1 MIRARLGYEAMN
13 RSLWAVLLGTFTLRF
28 STGLTGAM
36 LAFYLAK
43 LPTFHPDAQPV
54 SALTVGVF
62 SATFFVAELAL
73 SPLFGILSDRY
84 GHHRMMLF
92 GPIFGA
98 GAVILT
104 ALSGNL
110 FVLGGTRLLE
120 GSSTAA
126 SVPSILGYIAIVTAG
141 SEALRGRAA
150 SRFEGATLAGIG
162 LGFICGPVLFEVL
175 GAWAFALNA
184 VFYMGSLAI
193 YAIWVKDPTG
203 ETDAAARPHVTFG
216 RYIQLIGHSHVWLLA
231 PTWIAVNASIGLWFS
246 QSLFQLAKPNS
257 KFPEQWLHHGFAPGE
272 ITLGAIVIAIVFGAG
287 ILWWG
292 NRFDRYRRTS
302 IIGLGIG
309 GGLGLVVAGMI
320 ANHAAHHTA
329 ESPVYVVL
337 LVVALVIAGIGLFAL
352 AGATPAAVGLL
363 ADVSEQFPGDRGA
376 IMGLYSVFLGI
387 GQITGSLVGGVA
399 AEMRGFD
406 GLFVATGL
414 LLLVALIP
422 LTQLRR
428 VEHYLTGPDSAAAL
442 T

>member
-1 MIRARLGYEAMN
+1 MAMN

-43 LPTFHPDAQPV
+43 LPTFHPGAEPV

-84 GHHRMMLF
+84 GHHRVMLF

-98 GAVILT
+98 IAVLLT
-104 ALSGNL
+104 AATGNL
-110 FVLGGTRLLE
+110 LILGGTRLLE

-126 SVPSILGYIAIVTAG
+126 SVPSILGYIALATAG

-162 LGFICGPVLFEVL
+162 LGFIAAPTLFSMLGP
-175 GAWAFALNA
+175 GAFVLNA
-184 VFYMGSLAI
+184 GFYAVSLAI
-193 YAIWVKDPTG
+193 YLFGVQDPAG
-203 ETDAAARPHVTFG
+203 EAEALQREHVSFG
-216 RYIQLIGHSHVWLLA
+216 RYAQLIRSSHIWLLA

-246 QSLFQLAKPNS
+246 QSLFQLAQANP
-257 KFPEQWLHHGFAPGE
+257 KFPDQWLLQGFE
-272 ITLGAIVIAIVFGAG
+272 SNQITIGAILIAIVFGAG
-287 ILWWG
+287 IVWWG

-302 IIGLGIG
+302 IIAMGVVGGIG
-309 GGLGLVVAGMI
+309 LVIAGAI
-320 ANHAAHHTA
+320 ANHAAFDIGA
-329 ESPVYVVL
+329 NVL
-337 LVVALVIAGIGLFAL
+337 VAALVVVAVGLALVGLFAL

-387 GQITGSLVGGVA
+387 GQIAGSLVGGVA
-399 AEMRGFD
+399 AEWRGFD
-406 GLFVATGL
+406 GLFLATGAL
-414 LLLVALIP
+414 LLLALVP
-422 LTQLRR
+422 LMQLRK
-428 VEHYLTGPDSAAAL
+428 VEHYLTGPDGVAEL